1 MYIKYNCVPLKKP
14 VNTWLRDVV
23 YVMRTECLRIGSFN
37 IQVFG
42 QKKVENEKVLS
53 YIVQIL
59 ERYDLVVILEIR
71 DKKGTAFQKLFQEL
85 NQQSNESYASYVS
98 EALGRSTSKEQYGV
112 LYKISKLSLSRF
124 QVFPDPYDKYERPPM
139 GFIVHIKEKGF
150 PDFGWIAVHL
160 DPDSVEAE
168 LNALY
173 ETAENFRKENKL
185 DDILLAGDMN
195 AGCRYLSK
203 RRMRELSLIKDTHYY
218 WLINDERDTTV
229 HSNNCALDRMIVYGT
244 NLKSAIKGQRG
255 CAYRYDN
262 ELNLD
267 SETAKAISDHYPIEV
282 EMQKTTKDISSVTRT
297 NSFENSTTLLIVTT
311 IANSLRLCIAWVAAE
326 CLRIGS
332 FNIQV
337 FGQKKVENEKVLSYI
352 VQILERYDLVVILEI
367 RDKKGTAFQKLFQ
380 ELNQQSNES
389 YASYV
394 SEALGRTVSKEQY
407 GVLYKR
413 TKVTVTSFSVFP
425 DPQDKF
431 ERPPLGFIVNVDGG
445 SLRFGWVAVHLDPDS
460 VETELNALYESA
472 EAFRGQNKLENVLL
486 AGDMNADCRYLS
498 DRKMKQLSLM
508 KDTSYYWLIDDG
520 YDTTVHSNDCA
531 LDRMIVYGN
540 ELKSAIKGQKAEAYR
555 YDDEM
560 KLDHKMAKE
569 ISDHYPVEFE
579 IEKMNKPKKSAS
591 RRKRKQ

>member
-42 QKKVENEKVLS
+42 QKKVENGKVLS

-59 ERYDLVVILEIR
+59 KRYDLVVILEIR
-71 DKKGTAFQKLFQEL
+71 DKKGTAFQKLL
-85 NQQSNESYASYVS
+85 
-98 EALGRSTSKEQYGV
+98 
-112 LYKISKLSLSRF
+112 
-124 QVFPDPYDKYERPPM
+124 
-139 GFIVHIKEKGF
+139 
-150 PDFGWIAVHL
+150 
-160 DPDSVEAE
+160 
-168 LNALY
+168 
-173 ETAENFRKENKL
+173 
-185 DDILLAGDMN
+185 
-195 AGCRYLSK
+195 
-203 RRMRELSLIKDTHYY
+203 
-218 WLINDERDTTV
+218 
-229 HSNNCALDRMIVYGT
+229 
-244 NLKSAIKGQRG
+244 
-255 CAYRYDN
+255 
-262 ELNLD
+262 
-267 SETAKAISDHYPIEV
+267 
-282 EMQKTTKDISSVTRT
+282 
-297 NSFENSTTLLIVTT
+297 
-311 IANSLRLCIAWVAAE
+311 
-326 CLRIGS
+326 
-332 FNIQV
+332 
-337 FGQKKVENEKVLSYI
+337 
-352 VQILERYDLVVILEI
+352 
-367 RDKKGTAFQKLFQ
+367 Q

-472 EAFRGQNKLENVLL
+472 EAFRGQNKLESAFVDICVQNVLL

-560 KLDHKMAKE
+560 KLDHKMQPQR
-569 ISDHYPVEFE
+569 YLNFE
-579 IEKMNKPKKSAS
+579 PATTEHSK
-591 RRKRKQ
+591 RRKTCLWGYQSYSRLGHKQAQEADNNRQTNGDSKSSKDPS